1 MWSAGSGRD
10 GIFNNRGMSSV
21 ESAHSNFYQVAGEV
35 LRVRHVHFIGIGGYS
50 MSGLGLLLHQQG
62 IRVTGSD
69 MNRSS
74 RTDRLERA
82 GVVVYQ
88 GHREANVGDA
98 DVVVY
103 TTDVPTDNA
112 ERRWAETHGRQ
123 LWHRSDLLAYVL
135 SGYRTLLVAG
145 THGKT
150 TTSTMMGRILVEA
163 GLDPTVLVGGE
174 VEFFGGNVRQ
184 GEGQVA
190 VAEAD
195 ESDGTFLRY
204 PVWVAVA
211 TNVEP
216 EHLEHYHGSFEQLK
230 DAFFQFLRRV
240 PADGLAVLS
249 AESPELQALRGNLI
263 AAGIP
268 LVTYGTGES
277 AEVRAVRIVPWGPGT
292 RFQVETGGE
301 TVAEVTLPIPGLH
314 NLRNALAA
322 MVACHHAGVPWAISA
337 SILGRFENAARRFQR
352 IFDDRRILVVDD
364 YAHHPSEIMATL
376 QAARQV
382 TEHRVLAVFQPQR
395 YIRTRNLW
403 DEFLHA
409 FQSSDEVFLT
419 EIYAPPGDTPLAGV
433 SGEGLAQ
440 AMRSVHP
447 GPIHFVADF
456 RRLPA
461 MLFARVRPG
470 DCVITMGAGNIYQV
484 AYALSN
490 LLAAEQ
496 SG

>member
-1 MWSAGSGRD
+1 M
-10 GIFNNRGMSSV
+10 NPV
-21 ESAHSNFYQVAGEV
+21 ESVHSNFYQLAGEV
-35 LRVRHVHFIGIGGYS
+35 LPVRHVHFIGIGGYS

-74 RTDRLERA
+74 RTERLERA

-103 TTDVPTDNA
+103 NTDVPADNA

-123 LWHRSDLLAYVL
+123 LWHRSDLLAHVL
-135 SGYRTLLVAG
+135 SGYRALLVAG

-174 VEFFGGNVRQ
+174 VEFFGGNVRR
-184 GEGQVA
+184 GEGGIA

-204 PVWVAVA
+204 PVWVAVV

-216 EHLEHYHGSFEQLK
+216 EHLEHYDGSFEQLTET
-230 DAFFQFLRRV
+230 FYQFLRRV
-240 PADGLAVLS
+240 PTDGLAVVS
-249 AESPELQALRGNLI
+249 AESRELGAIGEKLA

-268 LVTYGTGES
+268 LKTYGTDES
-277 AEVRAVRIVPWGPGT
+277 ADVRADHIVSWEQGT

-301 TVAEVTLPIPGLH
+301 IVAEVNLPIPGLH
-314 NLRNALAA
+314 NLHNALAA
-322 MVACHHAGVPWAISA
+322 MVACHHAGVSWELSA
-337 SILGRFENAARRFQR
+337 SILGGFENAARRFQR

-382 TEHRVLAVFQPQR
+382 TKRRVLAVFQPQR
-395 YIRTRNLW
+395 YVRTQNLW
-403 DEFLHA
+403 EGFIHA
-409 FQSSDEVFLT
+409 FQASDEVFLT

-433 SGEGLAQ
+433 SGEGLAR
-440 AMRSVHP
+440 AIRRVHP
-447 GPIHFVADF
+447 GPVHFVSDF
-456 RRLPA
+456 RRLAP
-461 MLFARVRPG
+461 MLAARIKPG
-470 DCVITMGAGNIYQV
+470 DCVITMGAGNIYRA
-484 AYALSN
+484 AYALRD
-490 LLAAEQ
+490 LLATEQ